1 MYSTT
6 LRSLTRALGF
16 NPKNP
21 KAFRSATVKIRFI
34 MKDYAIKV
42 RLSEELFTE
51 ILIKAKSLN
60 MTNSEFI
67 RSTIINAEVSY
78 KTNAKDYGYLIG
90 SINKIGNNINQ
101 IAHNLNIARNEKT
114 LGDTDFDDILNQ
126 LIIINSNIKSLL

>member
-1 MYSTT
+1 
-6 LRSLTRALGF
+6 
-16 NPKNP
+16 
-21 KAFRSATVKIRFI
+21 

-114 LGDTDFDDILNQ
+114 FGDTDFDDILNQ